1 MEGCVFC
8 AMVAGKIP
16 VAKVYE
22 DEAVLAFLD
31 IGPLSD
37 GHTLLIPKQHV
48 AKIHECKP
56 ELLAQVASRLGRV
69 AGAVAGAMK
78 AEGYNVLCNNGKAAG
93 QVVDHL
99 HFHIIPRRSGDAVL
113 TEWPA
118 YKYEKGKIEEV
129 ASKIRDKLAGS

>member
-16 VAKVYE
+16 VARVYE

-48 AKIHECKP
+48 AQIHECRP

-69 AGAVAGAMK
+69 AGAVAGAMN
-78 AEGYNVLCNNGKAAG
+78 ADGYNVLCNNGRAAG

-99 HFHIIPRRSGDAVL
+99 HFHIIPRRSGDGVF
-113 TEWPA
+113 TEWPTR
-118 YKYEKGKIEEV
+118 KYEKGRIEEL
-129 ASKIRDKLAGS
+129 AAKIGDKLIGA

>member
-22 DEAVLAFLD
+22 DEVVLAFLD

-37 GHTLLIPKQHV
+37 GHTLLIPKEHV

-56 ELLAQVASRLGRV
+56 DLLAQVASRLGHV

-78 AEGYNVLCNNGKAAG
+78 ADGYNILCNSGRAAG

-99 HFHIIPRRSGDAVL
+99 HFHIIPRRSGDGVL

-118 YKYEKGKIEEV
+118 YKYEKGRIEQI
-129 ASKIRDKLAGS
+129 ASKIRDNLIVA

>member
-22 DEAVLAFLD
+22 DDVALAFLD

-48 AKIHECKP
+48 ATIHECKP
-56 ELLAQVASRLGRV
+56 EVLAQVASRLGHV
-69 AGAVAGAMK
+69 AGAVAGATK
-78 AEGYNVLCNNGKAAG
+78 ADGYNVLCNNGRAAG

-99 HFHIIPRRSGDAVL
+99 HFHIIPRRSDDGVF

-118 YKYEKGKIEEV
+118 RKYEKGKIEEL
-129 ASKIRDKLAGS
+129 ASKIREKLANA